1 MMNNKGPKISI
12 IIPIYNVEDYVGKC
26 LESVTNQTLKDIE
39 VICVDDGTKDNS
51 CAVVEAY
58 MKEDNRIKLVHKEN
72 GGLSSARNYGLQY
85 ATGEYTWWIDS
96 DDYIEK
102 NGCER
107 LYDAI
112 QEYHPDLITFGAN
125 CIPEYPEPDQWTLDN
140 LSPISAF
147 FDFSKEKPYVE
158 YQDKYALSP
167 FQKVKLKSPLDVL
180 ITVFGAYPFVWRSCF
195 RTEFIKEN
203 KFLFDES
210 AKFGEDTIYYFDI
223 YPKLKKILFLSDKLY
238 DYRHYRVGSLMFGI
252 KRLDQKIY
260 QHLII
265 IDYVLSHAEYNGA
278 MKKFGP
284 ELFEWTVRFAGY
296 EISTYSDID
305 KDKFAYQFMQLIN
318 TYQLGQYRRELKD
331 ELAKYYRVIQINSKN
346 YKLTDR

>member
-58 MKEDNRIKLVHKEN
+58 MKEDDRIKLVHKEN

-112 QEYHPDLITFGAN
+112 QENHPDLITFGAN

-140 LSPISAF
+140 FSPISAF
-147 FDFSKEKPYVE
+147 FDFSKE
-158 YQDKYALSP
+158 
-167 FQKVKLKSPLDVL
+167 
-180 ITVFGAYPFVWRSCF
+180 
-195 RTEFIKEN
+195 
-203 KFLFDES
+203 
-210 AKFGEDTIYYFDI
+210 
-223 YPKLKKILFLSDKLY
+223 
-238 DYRHYRVGSLMFGI
+238 
-252 KRLDQKIY
+252 
-260 QHLII
+260 
-265 IDYVLSHAEYNGA
+265 
-278 MKKFGP
+278 
-284 ELFEWTVRFAGY
+284 
-296 EISTYSDID
+296 
-305 KDKFAYQFMQLIN
+305 
-318 TYQLGQYRRELKD
+318 
-331 ELAKYYRVIQINSKN
+331 
-346 YKLTDR
+346 